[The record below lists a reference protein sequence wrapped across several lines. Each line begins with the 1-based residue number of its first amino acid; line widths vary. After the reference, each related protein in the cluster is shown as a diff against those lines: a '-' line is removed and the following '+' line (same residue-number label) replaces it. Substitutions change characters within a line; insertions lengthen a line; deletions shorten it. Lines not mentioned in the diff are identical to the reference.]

1 MASKAAAEPK
11 PASKN
16 TYSADSIQVLEG
28 RDAVRKRPAM
38 YISNTDTLGLHHLVY
53 EAVDNSIDEAMA
65 GYCTRVD
72 VLIHADGSIS
82 IIDNGRGI
90 PVEPHPKFKNKS
102 TVEVVMTTLH
112 SGGKFDND
120 AYKYSAG
127 LHGVGVSV
135 VTFLSEWM
143 DVEVKTNG
151 KIWQQRFQD
160 GVVTGP
166 IQDLGPTKKTGT
178 RVRFKPDAK
187 IFTSTEFSYDTLASR
202 LRELAF
208 LNAGILIT
216 LTDERADRNAQWKF
230 SGGVVEFV
238 RHMNDTKNVLFKNPI
253 HINKARE
260 FTKNDGSGNVE
271 TLELEVAIQYN
282 DTFNE
287 HVLSF
292 ANNINTR
299 DGGSHLS
306 GFRKALTRIINE
318 YTKKSD
324 QAKKVKD
331 GNLEGGDVR
340 EGLTAVVSI
349 KISNPQFE
357 GQNKGRLLN
366 AEVAGWVEQMVNE
379 ALSEFLEENPPI
391 ARRIVD
397 KVITAA
403 RARLAAKKAR
413 EIVRKSALDFT
424 SLPGKLADCSEKDPG
439 LCELYLVEGDS
450 AGGSAKQGRDRHF
463 QAILPLRGK
472 IINVEKARL
481 DHVLSNN
488 EIRTMIT
495 ALGTGIG
502 KESFDLSKLRY
513 SKIIIMTDADV
524 DGAHIRTLL
533 LTFFYRHMR
542 ELVENNHMYIA
553 QPPLYRVKK
562 GKMER
567 YLDTEEQKERYL
579 LELAFEG
586 LELSYKEKGKS
597 KPTFTV
603 SKKELKA
610 VLDDII
616 SLGEL
621 EQHLRRKGIFLDRY
635 IEERNDGGQLPRF
648 QLTVEDKVLYA
659 YTETELD
666 DLMEEHVKNGDEE
679 ESSWKDDMFGDI
691 SKSDDETDGEAKP
704 RKGVI
709 EILESEAVSRILQN
723 VDKLGLSADFVLPRE
738 AEIDPDRPYEVYF
751 PLELKDSEGK
761 EYGANSLPEVLERVQ
776 EIGSKGISLQRYKG
790 LGEMNP
796 DQLWETTMDPST
808 RRLLAV
814 RLEDDVEADRVFT
827 ILMGDQ
833 VAPRRKFIQMNA
845 SGVRNLDV

>member
-1 MASKAAAEPK
+1 MEKGAA
-11 PASKN
+11 
-16 TYSADSIQVLEG
+16 
-28 RDAVRKRPAM
+28 
-38 YISNTDTLGLHHLVY
+38 
-53 EAVDNSIDEAMA
+53 
-65 GYCTRVD
+65 
-72 VLIHADGSIS
+72 
-82 IIDNGRGI
+82 
-90 PVEPHPKFKNKS
+90 
-102 TVEVVMTTLH
+102 
-112 SGGKFDND
+112 
-120 AYKYSAG
+120 
-127 LHGVGVSV
+127 
-135 VTFLSEWM
+135 
-143 DVEVKTNG
+143 
-151 KIWQQRFQD
+151 
-160 GVVTGP
+160 
-166 IQDLGPTKKTGT
+166 TKKTGT
-178 RVRFKPDAK
+178 RIRFKPDPK
-187 IFTSTEFSYDTLASR
+187 IFTSTDFSYDTLASR

-230 SGGVVEFV
+230 NGGVVEFV
-238 RHMNDTKNVLFKNPI
+238 AHLNDSKSVLFKKPI
-253 HINKARE
+253 HINRQRE
-260 FTKNDGSGNVE
+260 FQKNDGSGNVE
-271 TLELEVAIQYN
+271 RLELEVAIQYN

-287 HVLSF
+287 NVLSF

-306 GFRKALTRIINE
+306 GFRKALTRIIND

-324 QAKKVKD
+324 QAKKVKE
-331 GNLEGGDVR
+331 GNLEGSDVR
-340 EGLTAVVSI
+340 EGLTAVVSV

-379 ALSEFLEENPPI
+379 SLSEFLEENPPI
-391 ARRIVD
+391 ARRIID

-403 RARLAAKKAR
+403 RARLAARKAR

-439 LCELYLVEGDS
+439 LCELYIVEGDS

-502 KESFDLSKLRY
+502 QESFDISKLRY

-542 ELVENNHMYIA
+542 ELIENGHMYIA

-562 GKMER
+562 GKTER
-567 YLDTEEQKERYL
+567 YLDNEQQKERFL
-579 LELAFEG
+579 LDLAFEG
-586 LELSYKEKGKS
+586 LELSYIEKGKN
-597 KPTFTV
+597 KPTFTI

-616 SLGEL
+616 SLGEI

-635 IEERNDGGQLPRF
+635 VQLRNDGGQLPRF
-648 QLTVEDKVLYA
+648 QLTVEAEVFYA
-659 YTETELD
+659 WSEAELETLIET
-666 DLMEEHVKNGDEE
+666 HVKNGDEE
-679 ESSWKDDMFGDI
+679 ESAWKDDLFGDL
-691 SKSDDETDGEAKP
+691 SKEGDEDDGPKP
-704 RKGVI
+704 PKGVI
-709 EILESEAVSRILQN
+709 EIPEHAVVARIVQS
-723 VDKLGLSADFVLPRE
+723 VEKLGLPADFVLPRE
-738 AEIDPDRPYEVYF
+738 SEIDPDKPYEVYF
-751 PLELKDSEGK
+751 PLELRDSEGK
-761 EYGANSLPEVLERVQ
+761 EHGANSLPEVLERVQ
-776 EIGSKGISLQRYKG
+776 EIGAKGVTLQRYKG

-796 DQLWETTMDPST
+796 EQLWETTMDPGT
-808 RRLLAV
+808 RRLLSV

-827 ILMGDQ
+827 VLMGDQ
-833 VAPRRKFIQMNA
+833 VQPRRKFIQMNA
-845 SGVRNLDV
+845 TGVRNLDV

>member
-1 MASKAAAEPK
+1 MASNAAADTKPTPK
-11 PASKN
+11 KGGI
-16 TYSADSIQVLEG
+16 YSADSIQVLEG

-53 EAVDNSIDEAMA
+53 EVVDNSIDEAMA
-65 GYCTRVD
+65 GHCTRID
-72 VLIHADGSIS
+72 IDIHTDGSIS

-90 PVEPHPKFKNKS
+90 PVDPHPKFKDKS

-112 SGGKFDND
+112 AGGKFDNE
-120 AYKYSAG
+120 AYQFSAG

-135 VTFLSEWM
+135 VTFLSEWVE
-143 DVEVKTNG
+143 VEVKTGGNV
-151 KIWQQRFQD
+151 WQQRFES
-160 GVVTGP
+160 GIVAGP
-166 IQDLGPTKKTGT
+166 IRKTGATKLTGT
-178 RVRFKPDAK
+178 RIRFKPDAT
-187 IFTSTEFSYDTLASR
+187 IFTTTEFSFDTLSSR

-208 LNAGILIT
+208 LNAGIQIT
-216 LTDERADRNAQWKF
+216 LTDERADRRSQWKF
-230 SGGVVEFV
+230 NGGVVEFV
-238 RHMNDTKNVLFKNPI
+238 RHLNESKNPLFKNPI
-253 HINKARE
+253 HFNKSRE
-260 FTKNDGSGNVE
+260 FEKNDGSGKIE
-271 TLELEVAIQYN
+271 RMELEVAIQYN

-287 HVLSF
+287 TVMSF

-306 GFRKALTRIINE
+306 GFRKALTRIIND
-318 YTKKSD
+318 YAKKSD
-324 QAKKVKD
+324 QAKKLK
-331 GNLEGGDVR
+331 EGGVQGEDVR
-340 EGLTAVVSI
+340 EGLTAVISV

-379 ALSEFLEENPPI
+379 ALSEFLEENPPV
-391 ARRIVD
+391 ARRIID

-403 RARLAAKKAR
+403 RARVAARKAR

-424 SLPGKLADCSEKDPG
+424 SLPGKLADCSEKDPE
-439 LCELYLVEGDS
+439 LCELYIVEGDS

-502 KESFDLSKLRY
+502 QESYDVSKLRY

-542 ELVENNHMYIA
+542 DLIERNHIYIA

-562 GKMER
+562 GKQEK
-567 YLDTEEQKERYL
+567 YLDNEADKERYL
-579 LELAFEG
+579 LDLAFEG
-586 LELSYKEKGKS
+586 LELAYAPKNGSS
-597 KPTFTV
+597 PALRL

-610 VLDDII
+610 LLDDII
-616 SLGEL
+616 EL
-621 EQHLRRKGIFLDRY
+621 RVKAQQLRRKGLSLEQY
-635 IEERNDGGQLPRF
+635 MALRNDGGQLPRF
-648 QLTVEDKVLYA
+648 QITVDETVHYA
-659 YTETELD
+659 YNQEEL
-666 DLMEEHVKNGDEE
+666 EELRDRFSKALDEQGAQQGELFEKNGDA
-679 ESSWKDDMFGDI
+679 
-691 SKSDDETDGEAKP
+691 ETDEEASPRGE
-704 RKGVI
+704 V
-709 EILESEAVSRILQN
+709 EIVEAESVARILKS
-723 VDKLGLSADFVLPRE
+723 VEKLGLPAEYVLPRE
-738 AEIDPDRPYEVYF
+738 FEIDPEKPFEVFY
-751 PLELKDSEGK
+751 PLTLTDQEGR
-761 EYGANSLPEVLERVQ
+761 EWGANSLPEVLERVQ
-776 EIGSKGISLQRYKG
+776 EIGSKGISIQRYKG

-796 DQLWETTMDPST
+796 EQLWETTMDPRT
-808 RRLLAV
+808 RRLLSV
-814 RLEDDVEADRVFT
+814 KLDDDVAADRMFN

-833 VAPRRKFIQMNA
+833 VQPRRKFIQQNA
-845 SGVRNLDV
+845 TGVRNLDV